1 MKTLCLEQIQVLE
14 KIDAG
19 FPDWKGDILQHL
31 STAELNLAR
40 LDLQAGIIDRPQFLT
55 QVKNAMKMV
64 QEGIRCKSTVKLNR
78 SNVSLDQMINSLSD
92 SESRNSS
99 VHGSFVDLRKT

>member
-1 MKTLCLEQIQVLE
+1 MKLLCLEQISVLE

-40 LDLQAGIIDRPQFLT
+40 LDLQAGIIGRPQFLV

-64 QEGIRCKSTVKLNR
+64 QEGIRCKSCVKIAR
-78 SNVSLDQMINSLSD
+78 TNVSLDDMINSLSD
-92 SESRNSS
+92 SDSL
-99 VHGSFVDLRKT
+99 HGSFVDLRKM